1 MVQHPDSSL
10 PSEDLK
16 LGSTAMNSKWNLWL
30 KDLENGLFK
39 LEKVSDDAE
48 EVDSQP
54 LAEDVSGLRFPTS
67 VDRKELVELNDLV
80 ERNGGIGLEDND

>member
-1 MVQHPDSSL
+1 M
-10 PSEDLK
+10 
-16 LGSTAMNSKWNLWL
+16 
-30 KDLENGLFK
+30 
-39 LEKVSDDAE
+39 SDDAE

-54 LAEDVSGLRFPTS
+54 LAEDVSGLRFPKS